1 MFRTPIPFVPS
12 AASAAVEKLRNSL
25 GTDVDAFRVRV
36 RTDSGDRPRDCYVNV
51 RNRVQREGK
60 GKMQLGWAVWQHS
73 HIFIEAEPHAV
84 FNPEDGNPW
93 IDCTPHDM
101 LPDGSRVREILF
113 LPNDNATY
121 DFNTTDLPDNI
132 RVPLLDDS
140 RVSKVLSLMSQKTAL
155 MNSVPGID
163 VALPQSVER
172 QVMQIDA
179 EALGL
184 LSEVMQSQRPTLAKG
199 EKIGRNDLCPCGS
212 DKKYKKCCAK

>member
-1 MFRTPIPFVPS
+1 MGIELFRMPIPFVPS
-12 AASAAVEKLRNSL
+12 AGAAAVEKLRKFL

-36 RTDSGDRPRDCYVNV
+36 RTGSGDRPRDCYVNV

-73 HIFIEAEPHAV
+73 HIFIEAEAHAV

-101 LPDGSRVREILF
+101 PDGSRAREILF
-113 LPNDNATY
+113 LPNDSATY
-121 DFNTTDLPDNI
+121 DL
-132 RVPLLDDS
+132 
-140 RVSKVLSLMSQKTAL
+140 
-155 MNSVPGID
+155 NSVPGID
-163 VALPQSVER
+163 VTLPQSVAR

-179 EALGL
+179 EAFGL
-184 LSEVMQSQRPTLAKG
+184 LSEVMQPQRPALAKG

-212 DKKYKKCCAK
+212 DKKYKKCCGK